1 VDDRYAILDTFTLI
15 GTVQKPTL
23 RSNYLKNHLLFTPLF
38 LGTLP
43 LERIKLIQK
52 FVHFSDNSKKNAFQG
67 PPKISIFN
75 QSFSIC
81 ITGFRIFAF

>member
-1 VDDRYAILDTFTLI
+1 VDDRYVILPTFMFI

-23 RSNYLKNHLLFTPLF
+23 ASHYSKNHLLFTPLF

-52 FVHFSDNSKKNAFQG
+52 FIHFSDNSKKNGFQG
-67 PPKISIFN
+67 PPKI
-75 QSFSIC
+75 
-81 ITGFRIFAF
+81 